1 MELRER
7 DRMVLSL
14 LEPNDRATIE
24 SVVDEIIEDEL
35 PAPEGPHVLAAAG
48 AFDAR
53 AETSPDDEKVVA
65 WQIAAALRER
75 ARPLE
80 AIH

>member
-1 MELRER
+1 MEPRER

-14 LEPNDRATIE
+14 LERDDRAKID

-35 PAPEGPHVLAAAG
+35 AAAVAAYVLAAAG

-53 AETSPDDEKVVA
+53 AETAPDDEKVVD

-75 ARPLE
+75 ARPLG
-80 AIH
+80 AVH

>member
-1 MELRER
+1 MEPRER

-14 LEPNDRATIE
+14 LEPDDRAKIE

-35 PAPEGPHVLAAAG
+35 PAPEAPYVLAAAG

-65 WQIAAALRER
+65 WQIATALRER
-75 ARPLE
+75 ARPLG
-80 AIH
+80 AVH